1 MKYKKSKFLLIGLL
15 VLSILISISAINA
28 TDNNT
33 ININTITAN
42 NTQDTINTQTSN
54 NNNEK
59 SIKSTIKSEN
69 KNKTVK
75 KENTANNYE
84 ELYNTIETIKNTGT
98 NSEETITLSPGN
110 YNITK
115 TINWG
120 NTTQTTK
127 TLIINGNGITLDGEG
142 KYQFITVEREYTLNL
157 ENIKIQNCNSTY
169 GAIIYNNGTVTIKNS
184 TFINNTGKDHGGVSY
199 NNKGTLTI
207 THSNF
212 TNNNATNNGG
222 VNYNNNGNLTIT
234 NSNFTNNH
242 ATYGG
247 VNYNNNGNLTITNSN
262 FTNNNAQLRSGVN
275 YNYGNLDINLSN
287 FINNTSANGGVNYN
301 YKNLTITD
309 SNFTNNHA
317 VNDGGVNG
325 NIGNLTITDSNFINN
340 HANVGGINYNNKGNL
355 TITGSNF
362 TNNYATNGGVNCNNG
377 TLTITGSNFTNNHAV
392 NGGVN
397 NNTSNL
403 TITDSNFTNN
413 NATHGGVN
421 NNNGNL
427 DINLSNFINNTSEN
441 GGVNNNNNG
450 NLTITNS
457 NFTNNNATNNGGVN
471 NNNGILTITG
481 SNFKGNTAIE
491 KGGCNYNNNYANMSI
506 IDSNFTENKLIGR
519 SVIYSDGTLIVNN
532 SNFINSYDSNGTTI
546 YDTNSLI
553 IGNSSIIINFEVE
566 PLKLTTIKSP
576 IVYTK
581 ITPNEVNFTIN
592 NNETYTTSEDENF
605 KTTQILGFGNNTVQ
619 ITSDDPIYD
628 TNTIQLKYEVISK
641 VTIQNQTLPTTTIKT
656 LTNKTI
662 KEEIKDTNGN
672 TLIKNIKATVTILD
686 KTYNTTITNGTL
698 NIQLETDKLPSEIYN
713 ITITIPENEYYY
725 EATIKQQ
732 LNIEKRIIQNQTL
745 PTTTI
750 KIQEN
755 YTINTIVKDENGNP
769 LVGTNN
775 VTIQINNE
783 TIKTTITDGVLNIVL
798 PTDKMEANTY
808 TFTVNIEENNIYN
821 AGQITGTLTIQKRDA
836 NITMNV
842 TIPVTTGNVI
852 ANVTVTDNGN
862 PVNGSVIFKV
872 DNETF
877 NVTIVDG
884 KAQLNYTLPSDIE
897 AGEHNIT
904 AELENPIYN
913 ANNITGTFTVT
924 KLDIANTTI
933 NATIKTLENYTI
945 NTIIKDTNGNPL
957 VGTNNVTVEINGETI
972 KTTITDGVLNI
983 TLPTDKLP
991 SEIYNITITI
1001 PENKY
1006 YYEATI
1012 KQQLNIEKRII
1023 QNQTLPTTTIKTLTN
1038 KTISIVIND
1047 TESNT
1052 LSGNIKAVVKINGVT
1067 QIRTTIVNGL
1077 LNVTLKT
1084 DTFKNKNYEITIVVG
1099 ETGYYT
1105 RAEIKQTLTIQK
1117 IQLETLK
1124 ITTTTKYSYDNLI
1137 VNVKIQDKQANLVNN
1152 GYVIFK
1158 VDGLTLKDATGNSIK
1173 VKVENGTAI
1182 LNITKTLT
1190 TRQHNLT
1197 VVYDGENIYEQTRET
1212 INFTI
1217 KKRALQNITINN
1229 ITQLKGQNTKINITL
1244 KDQFNEQIKGET
1256 KIAVKINEKTSTQ
1269 TTIKDGQLEIE
1280 IPTEKLNQK
1289 TYPITI
1295 KIEENHEY
1303 KSLPIEFNIT
1313 IITEKLIKQTTVGEK
1328 YTITA

>member
-1 MKYKKSKFLLIGLL
+1 
-15 VLSILISISAINA
+15 
-28 TDNNT
+28 
-33 ININTITAN
+33 
-42 NTQDTINTQTSN
+42 
-54 NNNEK
+54 
-59 SIKSTIKSEN
+59 
-69 KNKTVK
+69 
-75 KENTANNYE
+75 
-84 ELYNTIETIKNTGT
+84 
-98 NSEETITLSPGN
+98 
-110 YNITK
+110 
-115 TINWG
+115 
-120 NTTQTTK
+120 
-127 TLIINGNGITLDGEG
+127 
-142 KYQFITVEREYTLNL
+142 
-157 ENIKIQNCNSTY
+157 
-169 GAIIYNNGTVTIKNS
+169 
-184 TFINNTGKDHGGVSY
+184 
-199 NNKGTLTI
+199 
-207 THSNF
+207 
-212 TNNNATNNGG
+212 
-222 VNYNNNGNLTIT
+222 
-234 NSNFTNNH
+234 
-242 ATYGG
+242 
-247 VNYNNNGNLTITNSN
+247 
-262 FTNNNAQLRSGVN
+262 
-275 YNYGNLDINLSN
+275 
-287 FINNTSANGGVNYN
+287 
-301 YKNLTITD
+301 
-309 SNFTNNHA
+309 
-317 VNDGGVNG
+317 
-325 NIGNLTITDSNFINN
+325 
-340 HANVGGINYNNKGNL
+340 
-355 TITGSNF
+355 
-362 TNNYATNGGVNCNNG
+362 
-377 TLTITGSNFTNNHAV
+377 
-392 NGGVN
+392 
-397 NNTSNL
+397 
-403 TITDSNFTNN
+403 
-413 NATHGGVN
+413 
-421 NNNGNL
+421 
-427 DINLSNFINNTSEN
+427 
-441 GGVNNNNNG
+441 
-450 NLTITNS
+450 
-457 NFTNNNATNNGGVN
+457 
-471 NNNGILTITG
+471 
-481 SNFKGNTAIE
+481 
-491 KGGCNYNNNYANMSI
+491 MSI

-1047 TESNT
+1047 TEGNT

-1105 RAEIKQTLTIQK
+1105 RAEIKQQLNIEKRIIQNQTLPTTTIKTLTNKTISIVINDTEGNTLSGNIKAVVKINGVTQIRTTIVNGLLNVTLKTDTFKNKNYEITIVVGETGYYTRAEIKQQLTIQK